1 MNQPR
6 PNRLVASLAW
16 LLVSMLV
23 ACSLP
28 SPTPAEGDDAEQA
41 AWVPLLDGSSL
52 DAWTNVKGGPA
63 GEKWQVI
70 DGALVLTEGGG
81 GDILSRDTYAD
92 FELELEWNISEG
104 GNSGVFYL
112 VAQDGRPVW
121 TSGLEYQVLDDE
133 SFPVLTGSSELS
145 ASLFALYSPAGAK
158 ANPAGSYNTA
168 RIRVRK
174 GRVEHWLNGIKVVE
188 FSLWSDDFTTRVANS
203 KFAAYSGFARAER
216 GHIALQD
223 HGGKVSYRNIRIRP
237 L

>member
-1 MNQPR
+1 MHQPR
-6 PNRLVASLAW
+6 LNRLVASLAW
-16 LLVSMLV
+16 LLVPMLV
-23 ACSLP
+23 ACSPP
-28 SPTPAEGDDAEQA
+28 SPAPTEEGDVEQA
-41 AWVPLLDGSSL
+41 AWVPLFDGSSL
-52 DAWTNVKGGPA
+52 DSWTNVKGEPV

-81 GDILSRDTYAD
+81 GDILSGDTYAD

-112 VAQDGRPVW
+112 VAQDSQPVW

-133 SFPVLTGSSELS
+133 SFPALAGSSELT
-145 ASLFALYSPAGAK
+145 ASLFALYSSAGAK
-158 ANPAGSYNTA
+158 PNPAGSYNTA

-174 GRVEHWLNGIKVVE
+174 GRVEHWLYGIKVVE

-203 KFAAYSGFARAER
+203 KFAAYSGLARAER